1 MNEKLALIG
10 KKVKPRLGASG
21 TIVKEYVDAVE
32 VAYPDKTVQVPF
44 SSFKNGYVKAE
55 DEEIQNQIL
64 IALKQQ
70 EALKQSQEHIQ
81 QVEQT
86 QGVSNTTISTK
97 SRKHRNVYFVFQGKE
112 YLKELKQWYLW
123 AAHTTPTG
131 GEAPHHWRRLAQL
144 KPGDIVFHGVAQAV
158 LAVSIVTSESYSWQ
172 RPDQDRLGWRV
183 DCQGCILKNPVFIQ
197 AYHREI
203 VEYCSALPYQ
213 PFNKHGKGNQ
223 GYLFD
228 ISRRLAKLFLK
239 DIVENNPKIFD
250 CLKDFQMVLEEI

>member
-1 MNEKLALIG
+1 MEKKIVLIG
-10 KKVKPRLGASG
+10 KTVKPRLGPCG
-21 TIVKEYVDAVE
+21 TIVEEYGDAVE
-32 VAYPDKTVQVPF
+32 VAYPDKTVNVPF

-55 DEEIQNQIL
+55 EEEVHKQIL
-64 IALKQQ
+64 FLLEKQEKLKRAQQ
-70 EALKQSQEHIQ
+70 HVEEAKEVMTMPHSAKPLS
-81 QVEQT
+81 
-86 QGVSNTTISTK
+86 GG
-97 SRKHRNVYFVFQGKE
+97 KHRNIYFVFQGQE

-131 GEAPHHWRRLAQL
+131 GEAPHHWRRLAKLQ
-144 KPGDIVFHGVAQAV
+144 PGDIVFHGVARAV
-158 LAVSIVTSESYSWQ
+158 FAVSLVTSASYSWQ

-183 DCQGCILKNPVFIQ
+183 DCQGCILSEPLLTLVYSK
-197 AYHREI
+197 EI

-239 DIVENNPKIFD
+239 DIVENNPKIFERIEGFEKA
-250 CLKDFQMVLEEI
+250 LQEI